1 MAVTFSQLP
10 GQLDLVFVAGDEVN
24 FAINLGKNITSYT
37 FTCAVYVAGTS
48 GFQGGVGAVPAVGDT
63 AITPTVTVSN
73 ATTGALVIGMSEIQT
88 GSLSS
93 AASYRWSL
101 RWVTPGSIMTRTILA
116 GLVTVRAPGA

>member
-10 GQLDLVFVAGDEVN
+10 GAIDLVFVPGDEVN
-24 FAINLGKNITSYT
+24 FAVNLGKNVTGYA
-37 FTCAVYVAGTS
+37 FTCAVYVASTS
-48 GFQGGVGAVPAVGDT
+48 GFQGGVGAALTAGDT

-88 GSLSS
+88 AALSS
-93 AASYRWSL
+93 VASYRWSL

-116 GLVTVRAPGA
+116 GLVTVKAPGA